1 MTGTIV
7 QNNTV
12 LLLTGTV
19 ELFLNSSV
27 CNLYPKLG
35 WTGPTSKNDSCC
47 YLGEQINATE
57 LVSLRLQDNSI
68 ALLETL
74 HGRVRLGVTCRSCSC
89 ELLVTATLWS
99 SVVFSML
106 SAPSGSWL
114 PGSPLSEPAKSV
126 PHATGRNTFGASITL
141 FLSLWLVESS
151 RCLEHFGTKCTTTY
165 DSTTECCWSD
175 QRMLLQKMLHHTR
188 LSNRHQIPCFVG

>member
-1 MTGTIV
+1 M
-7 QNNTV
+7 
-12 LLLTGTV
+12 
-19 ELFLNSSV
+19 NSSV
-27 CNLYPKLG
+27 CNLYPKLC

-47 YLGEQINATE
+47 YLREQIKATE

-114 PGSPLSEPAKSV
+114 PGSPLSEPINRAKSV
-126 PHATGRNTFGASITL
+126 LHATGRNTFGASITL

-151 RCLEHFGTKCTTTY
+151 RCLEHFGTVPQPT
-165 DSTTECCWSD
+165 DSTTECCWSG
-175 QRMLLQKMLHHTR
+175 QRMLLQKNASSH
-188 LSNRHQIPCFVG
+188 